1 MVPDLSIVI
10 PVYNEEKCSE
20 EAIRR
25 VKAFMS
31 LKPWTWELIQ
41 APTVREGVLK
51 AKGRRILVTDA
62 KLRVPIK
69 EVDKLVEALECGYDI
84 AIGSRDVR
92 EEGCDVQESFLNRL
106 ARRARRRLI
115 EIFVMKGFLDTECA
129 FKCYKKEAAAAL
141 FQDKTAGLFGAD
153 VAILRLAKKKGFR
166 IKEVS
171 VMYRG
176 R

>member
-1 MVPDLSIVI
+1 MDISVVI
-10 PVYNEEKCSE
+10 PGYKEEKCSE
-20 EAIRR
+20 EALRR

-41 APTVREGVLK
+41 APTAREGVLK

-69 EVDKLVEALECGYDI
+69 EVDKLVQALEQGYDI

-92 EEGCDVQESFLNRL
+92 EQGCDVQERFLNRL
-106 ARRARRRLI
+106 ARRVRHRLVG
-115 EIFVMKGFLDTECA
+115 IFAMKGFLDTECA

-141 FQDKTAGLFGAD
+141 FQDKAAGLFGPD
-153 VAILRLAKKKGFR
+153 VAMLRLAKKKGFK

-171 VMYRG
+171 VMYREN
-176 R
+176 